1 MSRKVLTAK
10 FQSLSFEPFE
20 IKCKKTK
27 DKIVSV
33 DSKATGIFL
42 NYKKVQAILINK
54 ENKKKELLEKQ
65 PFF

>member
-1 MSRKVLTAK
+1 MSRKVWTAK

-42 NYKKVQAILINK
+42 NYKNVQAILINK